1 MKDLIDRQAAI
12 DMIEEYF
19 NGLPIAVHYDM
30 LAMIHRLPSA
40 QPEREKGKWIEKEVV
55 HADEAKE
62 AIEEWQSCRCSECGR
77 YDTRPYIYCFSEPR
91 FCSYCGADMRGDTE

>member
-1 MKDLIDRQAAI
+1 MSDLIERQAAI

-40 QPEREKGKWIEKEVV
+40 EPERKKGHWIRHPEQTNIYGGKCVE
-55 HADEAKE
+55 
-62 AIEEWQSCRCSECGR
+62 CSECGEK
-77 YDTRPYIYCFSEPR
+77 YMVSYIEDEK
-91 FCSYCGADMRGDTE
+91 FCRNCGAKMEVKE